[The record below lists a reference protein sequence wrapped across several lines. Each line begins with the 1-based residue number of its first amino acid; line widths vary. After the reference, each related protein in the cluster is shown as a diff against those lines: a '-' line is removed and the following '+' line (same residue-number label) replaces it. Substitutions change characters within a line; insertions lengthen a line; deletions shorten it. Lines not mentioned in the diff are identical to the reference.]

1 MALEQY
7 KSTARLTDGI
17 SLDLAASKERIRS
30 SQSLESRLDQI
41 SQLTYKEIVSEA
53 ERQGALY
60 GVTKRPTMQQISDS
74 VRKGED
80 PSLLFAKGGTVFGDA
95 ARESQAEMLRQD
107 LEFDLTNQFSDL
119 KAAVKAGLPVD
130 DPNAFAADM
139 QAQINGFA
147 TTLSKLSPVQTKKF
161 LAGMNLEAN
170 KTYNESLK
178 IYTDRI
184 NAERQ
189 FQINKQVDHFTR
201 DWLDVFKESG
211 YEWVDTEALMTKRFV
226 MVKELIEMHP
236 LNTLENKELFDNAV
250 QNMYTSALLEYAK
263 NKSDTFVPEDST
275 ILAEIDKGNF
285 GALSLVYNDLD
296 QETKDKFKK
305 TFIDSYNADKG
316 IIQAEQQRLEEV
328 HRKKISDINLKVAK
342 NEISGKEAVNE
353 LFSFGIYPSREELKA
368 YLAPASETDVTK
380 AKSIS
385 LKYDILAGKAGRST
399 LKNAWMNREITTTE
413 YQQLE
418 NEYANTLQ
426 KLGPGINRLKTGL
439 GIPEFSDLTDIPSD
453 LKRQFNQLSYQ
464 LSEKAY
470 SAFLNGTAF
479 DQQAEAFNL
488 LSQNKDNERQNK
500 INESIKTI
508 NDSAEG
514 KLQAI
519 TMTNYQTLYHKDEKV
534 MKENLR
540 KAGIKKTNNI
550 DRIIKE
556 INFLRTTLGD

>member
-17 SLDLAASKERIRS
+17 SLDLVSSKERIRS

-53 ERQGALY
+53 EKQGALY

-80 PSLLFAKGGTVFGDA
+80 PSTLFIEGGTVFGDA

-107 LEFDLTNQFSDL
+107 LEFELTNQFSDL
-119 KAAVKAGLPVD
+119 KAAVKAGLFVD

-139 QAQINGFA
+139 QAQINGYA
-147 TTLSKLSPVQTKKF
+147 STLSKISPIQTKKF

-170 KTYNESLK
+170 KTYTESLK
-178 IYTDRI
+178 VYTDRI
-184 NAERQ
+184 NGERQ

-201 DWLDVFKESG
+201 DWLDVFRESD
-211 YEWVDTEALMTKRFV
+211 YNWIDTEALMTKRLV
-226 MVKELIEMHP
+226 MVKDLIEMHP
-236 LNTLENKELFDNAV
+236 LNQLENKELLDNMT
-250 QNMYTSALLEYAK
+250 QNMYTSALLEFAK
-263 NKSDTFVPEDST
+263 NKSNTFVPENST

-305 TFIDSYNADKG
+305 TFIDSYNADKS
-316 IIQAEQQRLEEV
+316 IIQAEQQRLEAV
-328 HRKKISDINLKVAK
+328 NQKKIKDINLKVAK
-342 NEISGKEAVNE
+342 NEISGRDAVNE
-353 LFSFGIYPSREELKA
+353 LFNMGIYPSREEIKA
-368 YLAPASETDVTK
+368 YLVPASETDATK
-380 AKSIS
+380 ANAIQ
-385 LKYDILAGKAGRST
+385 LKYNILAGKAGRDT
-399 LKNAWMNREITTTE
+399 LKNAWMNRNITTTE

-426 KLGPGINRLKTGL
+426 KLGPGVNRIKTGL
-439 GIPEFSDLTDIPSD
+439 GIPEFSDLNDIPSD

-470 SAFLNGTAF
+470 AAFLDGTAF
-479 DQQAEAFNL
+479 DQQAEAQKL
-488 LSQNKDNERQNK
+488 LLQNKDNERQLA
-500 INESIKTI
+500 IDSAIKTI

-514 KLQAI
+514 KLQPI
-519 TMTNYQTLYHKDEKV
+519 TISNYQTLYNKDDKV

-540 KAGIKKTNNI
+540 KAGIEKVNNI
-550 DRIIKE
+550 NRIVTQIKY
-556 INFLRTTLGD
+556 LQQTLGD